1 MPPHIGQQ
9 VREQNLLFA
18 RNRDVYNTHYFDFVA
33 ALTSVN
39 MDNIQHPEY
48 EQLMVQSLNLAV
60 NFFLNTYLK
69 YKKKDSSVIGEWVKC
84 IETIMSLSE
93 AAASWLLKY
102 IANAGPSVVK
112 LYLLECLNK
121 EVRHT
126 FAQILEKALVFCHK
140 LEGSQ
145 VDLDV
150 VGACLI
156 NLLDQDVAD
165 NCWHSSQYFCLLNNY
180 AQLGS
185 KACQHLFKLGAFEKL
200 MAFLLGPLSANMDSE
215 ESFSRRWSHTQ
226 IHEFG
231 YLHSTLIH
239 LVLACNLSCL
249 HSCEPADAFPEPS
262 DILPMPEVVRKALS
276 GPGASR
282 YLREVV
288 SACRETTGFM
298 DTLVQMVVQ
307 CSICNEPFSK
317 LIIRLIMTQ
326 YSMVPSNELK
336 NLSQLLLELLK
347 VDDPLQ
353 YSRIKLVI
361 DGSRESR
368 EEFDGLLEIIK
379 TNHSNDSRRSYQGVK
394 FLVTMAH
401 RCPHAKEYLLQ
412 APPTWQWSV
421 NWLKQTMS
429 EFNTQWSSNASN
441 EDSNTKTFQRT
452 ISAQDTLAEATAL
465 LTELSSP
472 EAAELGM
479 ELDQDDVIEDD
490 DSRLKR
496 THGVDD
502 MFNCVEVKHE

>member
-1 MPPHIGQQ
+1 MMWLKDLVLQDLALCPRVDTTDSEARKQEPKQSAQHSCDVWDAFDDLANSQAGNKALSSSEWEIAAYS
-9 VREQNLLFA
+9 EEALLGKESDPCSWWQTVGSF
-18 RNRDVYNTHYFDFVA
+18 
-33 ALTSVN
+33 
-39 MDNIQHPEY
+39 
-48 EQLMVQSLNLAV
+48 
-60 NFFLNTYLK
+60 
-69 YKKKDSSVIGEWVKC
+69 SSVIGEWVKC

-239 LVLACNLSCL
+239 LVLACNLTCL
-249 HSCEPADAFPEPS
+249 HSCEPADAFPQPS

-282 YLREVV
+282 YLRE
-288 SACRETTGFM
+288 
-298 DTLVQMVVQ
+298 
-307 CSICNEPFSK
+307 
-317 LIIRLIMTQ
+317 TQ

-361 DGSRESR
+361 DGSREPR

-379 TNHSNDSRRSYQGVK
+379 ANHSNDSRRSYQGVK

-479 ELDQDDVIEDD
+479 ELDQDEVIEDD

-496 THGVDD
+496 TRGVDD